1 VNLSGKD
8 IFWLSIT
15 GLTGYLFYRV
25 FHLGESL
32 DEAWAHFWNGPKF
45 WEGLTFNPA
54 TLGPPVQSTPGAAA
68 AQNEWIKLG
77 YLELL
82 PDGSTQI
89 TPAGDAYIMRQK
101 EKIVTGKIVN

>member
-8 IFWLSIT
+8 IFWLGIT
-15 GLTGYLFYRV
+15 GLTGYLVYRV

-32 DEAWAHFWNGPKF
+32 DVAWSKF
-45 WEGLTFNPA
+45 WECVHFTSA
-54 TLGPPVQSTPGAAA
+54 MLGSPVQLTPGAAD